1 MKNCCLLLLDCP
13 PLGSSV
19 TLYYFSLLM
28 KIALLGATGFVGT
41 ALLPEALTRGHQVTA
56 IVRDP
61 ARLTTTSDRLTV
73 EAGDV
78 NDAARLARQLAGH
91 DLVLSA
97 YNAGWGHPDLYQAFL
112 TGSRAIEQA
121 TAQAGVP
128 RLLVIGGAGSLFI
141 DGHQLVDSPPF
152 PAEYKAGASAARDYL
167 VELRQNTALDWTFFS
182 PAIEMHPGIATGRTG
197 HYRLGTENP
206 VFNADGRSFLSVQDL
221 AVTVLDEVEKHQFSR
236 QRFTAAY

>member
-1 MKNCCLLLLDCP
+1 
-13 PLGSSV
+13 
-19 TLYYFSLLM
+19 M

-41 ALLPEALTRGHQVTA
+41 ALLAEALTRGHQVTA

-61 ARLTTTSDRLTV
+61 AKLTTTHDQLTV
-73 EAGDV
+73 ETGDV
-78 NDAARLARQLAGH
+78 NDTARLARQLAGH

-97 YNAGWGHPDLYQAFL
+97 YNSGWGQADLYNAFL
-112 TGSRAIEQA
+112 AGSRAIEAA

-141 DGHQLVDSPPF
+141 DGHQLVDGPQF
-152 PAEYKAGASAARDYL
+152 PAEYKVGATAARDYL
-167 VELRQNTALDWTFFS
+167 TELRQNTQLDWTFFS
-182 PAIEMHPGIATGRTG
+182 PAIEMHHGIDTGRTG

-206 VFNADGRSFLSVQDL
+206 VFNAEGRSFHSVQDL
-221 AVTVLDEVEKHQFSR
+221 AVAVLDEVEKHQFSR